1 MCNGTTRYQ
10 HLHLQGDE
18 SLGMFIVIDGS
29 VSVHRMPQKQT
40 RHHHNHHNQPQ
51 QQQSSIDVHKTP
63 LDLYPRQSGD
73 DHEASAQH
81 EQGFVQYVNFVC
93 FAADLSL

>member
-1 MCNGTTRYQ
+1 
-10 HLHLQGDE
+10 
-18 SLGMFIVIDGS
+18 MFIIIDGS

-40 RHHHNHHNQPQ
+40 QHHHNHYNRHNQPQ
-51 QQQSSIDVHKTP
+51 QQQSSIDVHKAP
-63 LDLYPRQSGD
+63 LDLSPGQRSD
-73 DHEASAQH
+73 DYEACAQH